1 MRVTPT
7 RLFHYKRFNQEHLI
21 SLLSEGK
28 LKLSR
33 PDQFNDPWDCSVHY
47 HVPTEPEGIERLIQH
62 WKDINRNSHPEIS
75 EASRAVV
82 AYGIKSNPNQLK
94 ECLIKTEEKGSS
106 RCPRYP
112 NMWYEDAVR
121 WAREGIE
128 WLLGDRRI
136 DSPAGPK
143 SRRKLPPGCGQE
155 AHATRKT
162 ENQPPVQI
170 SSAAP
175 IC

>member
-1 MRVTPT
+1 MIAV
-7 RLFHYKRFNQEHLI
+7 KSIVSQ
-21 SLLSEGK
+21 
-28 LKLSR
+28 
-33 PDQFNDPWDCSVHY
+33 
-47 HVPTEPEGIERLIQH
+47 
-62 WKDINRNSHPEIS
+62 NSS
-75 EASRAVV
+75 QAVDGAVV
-82 AYGIKSNPNQLK
+82 FGTTWHSVGPDAAELPGEKQVTMLFEITQKL
-94 ECLIKTEEKGSS
+94 CKGSS

-143 SRRKLPPGCGQE
+143 SRRKLPPDCGQ
-155 AHATRKT
+155 APQGTRKT
-162 ENQPPVQI
+162 GNPPPVQI